1 MRKIQSKLLVLSVA
15 SIACVI
21 CFAGLFFRNAWKD
34 YQGLAHFHQLS
45 LVATTASETAANLT
59 VERYAAYKASGFVG
73 EDSPQQQLDQY
84 RAQIEA
90 TQANLT
96 RLQELTQ
103 ANAGI
108 LSDRFREGL
117 KEFIDAQAVLD
128 DVRREILQP
137 GRPQVRVQESPLKT
151 KTLRSYDVVFLK
163 QANLLPLVSTE
174 TNDGVLVRKIVTQDN
189 IVRLQKDIWR
199 IKGLV
204 ATVLRINRL
213 SDQSLGEL
221 KTKFV
226 DLEADLGRL
235 QSQAD
240 PEVSAS
246 VRSLVA
252 NPDYT
257 LILTLANR
265 AAKMGPLAT
274 DFSELGEHSKYMSGP
289 NANIEALFAQ
299 LLAVGAAQVAEYTN
313 RRLAAAELSLVLIG
327 SFSLLSIGGISLL
340 ILYIAR
346 SITRPLQ
353 QVSNKLNQTASVADQ
368 SAKSIASSSARLSND
383 AYEEASALDEISA
396 SMNEI
401 ASMNSSTLGN
411 MKTMAGLAQNA
422 LLSTQ
427 RGTQNIADL
436 SVALVDIQKST
447 ADVASIL
454 KMIDDI
460 AFQTNLLALNAAV
473 EAARAGAAG
482 LGFAVVAEE
491 VRTLAQRSASAARE
505 TADKIAAALKHS
517 TKGSELGCS
526 AEKSFAEISAITA
539 EYQQLVKAV
548 ESSSLHSAEGFSQV
562 TGALQ
567 KVEQITQRTAASAE
581 ENASASTEMHTQV
594 EHVFDSIKELELI
607 IRSRRP

>member
-1 MRKIQSKLLVLSVA
+1 MRKIQSKLVVLSVA

-34 YQGLAHFHQLS
+34 YAGLAHFRQLS
-45 LVATTASETAANLT
+45 LVVTTASEMAASLT
-59 VERYAAYKASGFVG
+59 IERYAAYKASGFVG
-73 EDSPQQQLDQY
+73 EDPPEQQLDQY
-84 RAQIEA
+84 RAQIQV
-90 TQANLT
+90 TQSTLA
-96 RLQELTQ
+96 RLQELTEV
-103 ANAGI
+103 NTHI
-108 LSDRFREGL
+108 LSDRFRAGL
-117 KEFIDAQAVLD
+117 KEFIDAQSVLD
-128 DVRREILQP
+128 EVRREILDP
-137 GRPQVRVQESPLKT
+137 SRPRVRIQESPLKS

-189 IVRLQKDIWR
+189 IARFQKDIWR
-199 IKGLV
+199 IKGLL

-240 PEVSAS
+240 AEVSAA
-246 VRSLVA
+246 VRRLVST
-252 NPDYT
+252 PDYAT
-257 LILTLANR
+257 ILTLANR
-265 AAKMGPLAT
+265 AAKMGALAT
-274 DFSELGEHSKYMSGP
+274 DFSELGEHSKYMAGP
-289 NANIEALFAQ
+289 NTNIEVLFGE
-299 LLAVGAAQVAEYTN
+299 LVAVGSAQVAEYTDQ
-313 RRLAAAELSLVLIG
+313 RLAAARLSLILIG
-327 SFSLLSIGGISLL
+327 LFSVLSLLGISLL
-340 ILYIAR
+340 ILYVAR

-353 QVSNKLNQTASVADQ
+353 QVSSKLNHTASVADR
-368 SAKSIASSSARLSND
+368 SAKAIADSSARLSSD

-401 ASMNSSTLGN
+401 ASMNASTMGN
-411 MKTMAGLAQNA
+411 MQTMSGLAQNA

-427 RGTQNIADL
+427 RGTQNIAEL

-454 KMIDDI
+454 KIIDDI

-482 LGFAVVAEE
+482 LGFAVVADE
-491 VRTLAQRSASAARE
+491 VRTLAQRSATAARE
-505 TADKIAAALKHS
+505 TAEKIAVALKHS
-517 TKGSELGCS
+517 TKGAELGLN

-539 EYQQLVKAV
+539 EYQQRVKAV

-562 TGALQ
+562 TAALQ
-567 KVEQITQRTAASAE
+567 KVEQITQRTSASAE
-581 ENASASTEMHTQV
+581 ANAGASTEMRTQV
-594 EHVFDSIKELELI
+594 GHVFESIKELEQI
-607 IRSRRP
+607 IRSRKK